1 MEGLQGTMLRRV
13 PLDEVQ
19 LGMFVHA
26 LEGSWLQHPFWKK
39 KFVLDSEHDLQRL
52 LDSDIPGIII
62 DDERGAVP
70 ALTVE
75 EAPAPVSF
83 APTPKPRPAASNRL
97 SEEDFARPRAQID
110 LLSTIPCS
118 VAEET
123 ERAKVVVGKSKRAVM
138 KMFGEARLGR
148 VVEAA
153 DVGPL
158 VDEISASVARNP
170 SALINVAR
178 LKNKDEYTYM
188 HSVAVCAL
196 MVNLARTL
204 ELNEVLVKELGLAGM
219 LHDLGKM
226 AVPDPVLNKP
236 GKLTD
241 EEYAV
246 VREHPQRG
254 YDLLIQSADA
264 PAISAEVVLHH
275 HEKFDGTGYP
285 HGLKGEEISLHA
297 RMGAICDVYDA
308 ITSNRPYKD
317 GWAPA
322 ESIARMLEWEGHFD
336 PKLLDAFVRSI
347 GIYPVG
353 TLVRLRSNRLGLV
366 VAGNK
371 CEPTHPK
378 VKAFYSIYER
388 ALSKPELITIG
399 TSLRDDAI
407 IKREL
412 PEHWNLGDWPQLQ
425 KDLMGR

>member
-1 MEGLQGTMLRRV
+1 MLRRV

-26 LEGSWLQHPFWKK
+26 MEGSWLQHPFWKK
-39 KFVLDSEHDLQRL
+39 RFVLDSEHDLRRL
-52 LDSDIPGIII
+52 RDSDIPGIII
-62 DDERGAVP
+62 DDERGAALGPKADP
-70 ALTVE
+70 AH
-75 EAPAPVSF
+75 APMISSPAR
-83 APTPKPRPAASNRL
+83 KPRAASNRI
-97 SEEDFARPRAQID
+97 SEDEFAKPRAAID
-110 LLSTIPCS
+110 PLSTTPCS

-123 ERAKVVVGKSKRAVM
+123 ERARTIVGKSKRAVM

-153 DVGPL
+153 DVAPL

-204 ELNEVLVKELGLAGM
+204 ELNEVLVRELGLAGM

-241 EEYAV
+241 EEFAV

-254 YDLLIQSADA
+254 YDLLVQAEDA
-264 PAISAEVVLHH
+264 PAIAAEVVLHH
-275 HEKFDGTGYP
+275 HEKYDGTGYP
-285 HGLKGEEISLHA
+285 HGLKGEAISLHA
-297 RMGAICDVYDA
+297 RMAAICDVYDA

-317 GWAPA
+317 GWAPS

-353 TLVRLRSNRLGLV
+353 TLVRLRSNRLGLI
-366 VAGNK
+366 VAENRR
-371 CEPTHPK
+371 EPTHPK

-388 ALSKPELITIG
+388 ALTKPEIVPIG
-399 TSLRDDAI
+399 SSLRDDAI

-412 PEHWNLGDWPQLQ
+412 PEHWNLGDWPRLH
-425 KDLMGR
+425 KELMAR

>member
-1 MEGLQGTMLRRV
+1 MLRRV

-26 LEGSWLQHPFWKK
+26 MEGSWLQHPFWKK
-39 KFVLDSEHDLQRL
+39 RFVLDSEHDLRRL
-52 LDSDIPGIII
+52 LESDIPGIII
-62 DDERGAVP
+62 DDERGLAP
-70 ALTVE
+70 E
-75 EAPAPVSF
+75 PRPDPAPLSKLP
-83 APTPKPRPAASNRL
+83 AAAPRPAHVNQRVP
-97 SEEDFARPRAQID
+97 EEEFSKSRPALD
-110 LLSTIPCS
+110 PLSTTPCS

-123 ERAKVVVGKSKRAVM
+123 ERAKAVVGKAKRKVM
-138 KMFGEARLGR
+138 KLFGEARLGR

-153 DVGPL
+153 EVAPL

-170 SALINVAR
+170 FALINVAR

-204 ELNEVLVKELGLAGM
+204 ELNEVLVRELGLAGM

-241 EEYAV
+241 EEFAV
-246 VREHPQRG
+246 VRQHPQRG
-254 YDLLIQSADA
+254 YDLLVQAEDA
-264 PAISAEVVLHH
+264 PAIAAEVVLHH
-275 HEKFDGTGYP
+275 HEKFDGSGYP

-308 ITSNRPYKD
+308 ITSNRPYKE

-353 TLVRLRSNRLGLV
+353 TLVRLRSNRLGLIV
-366 VAGNK
+366 GENK
-371 CEPTHPK
+371 REPTHPK

-388 ALSKPELITIG
+388 ALTRPEIVTIG
-399 TSLRDDAI
+399 NSLRDDAI
-407 IKREL
+407 MKREL
-412 PEHWNLGDWPQLQ
+412 PEHWNLGDWPKLQ
-425 KDLMGR
+425 KELMGR

>member
-1 MEGLQGTMLRRV
+1 MLRRV

-26 LEGSWLQHPFWKK
+26 MEGSWLQHPFWKK
-39 KFVLDSEHDLQRL
+39 RFVLDSEHDLRRL
-52 LDSDIPGIII
+52 LESDIPGIII
-62 DDERGAVP
+62 DDERGLAP
-70 ALTVE
+70 E
-75 EAPAPVSF
+75 PRPDPAPLSKLPG
-83 APTPKPRPAASNRL
+83 AAPRPAHVNQRVP
-97 SEEDFARPRAQID
+97 EEEFSKSRPALD
-110 LLSTIPCS
+110 PLSTTPCS

-123 ERAKVVVGKSKRAVM
+123 ERAKAVVGKAKRKVM
-138 KMFGEARLGR
+138 KLFGEARLGR

-153 DVGPL
+153 EVAPL

-170 SALINVAR
+170 FALINVAR

-204 ELNEVLVKELGLAGM
+204 ELNEVLVRELGLAGM

-241 EEYAV
+241 EEFAV
-246 VREHPQRG
+246 VRQHPQRG
-254 YDLLIQSADA
+254 YDLLVQAEDA
-264 PAISAEVVLHH
+264 PAIAAEVVLHH
-275 HEKFDGTGYP
+275 HEKFDGSGYP

-308 ITSNRPYKD
+308 ITSNRPYKE

-353 TLVRLRSNRLGLV
+353 TLVRLRSNRLGLIV
-366 VAGNK
+366 GENK
-371 CEPTHPK
+371 REPTHPK

-388 ALSKPELITIG
+388 ALTRPEIVTIG
-399 TSLRDDAI
+399 NSLRDDAI
-407 IKREL
+407 MKREL
-412 PEHWNLGDWPQLQ
+412 PEHWNLGDWPKLQ
-425 KDLMGR
+425 KELMGR

>member
-1 MEGLQGTMLRRV
+1 MLRRV

-26 LEGSWLQHPFWKK
+26 MEGSWLQHPFWKK
-39 KFVLDSEHDLQRL
+39 RFILESEYDLQRL

-62 DDERGAVP
+62 DDERGAPPEPKADP
-70 ALTVE
+70 APSLMAS
-75 EAPAPVSF
+75 APAQ
-83 APTPKPRPAASNRL
+83 RPAARPASSRVP
-97 SEEDFARPRAQID
+97 EDEFAKPRTAID
-110 LLSTIPCS
+110 LFSTTPCS

-123 ERAKVVVGKSKRAVM
+123 ERARTIVGKSKRAVM
-138 KMFGEARLGR
+138 KMFHEARLGNA
-148 VVEAA
+148 VEAA
-153 DVGPL
+153 DVAPL

-204 ELNEVLVKELGLAGM
+204 ELNEILVRELGMAGM

-241 EEYAV
+241 EEFAV

-254 YDLLIQSADA
+254 YDILIQAADA
-264 PAISAEVVLHH
+264 PAIAAEVMLHH

-322 ESIARMLEWEGHFD
+322 ESIARMLEWQGHFD

-366 VAGNK
+366 VGENK
-371 CEPTHPK
+371 REPTHPK
-378 VKAFYSIYER
+378 VKAFYAIYER
-388 ALSKPELITIG
+388 AVTKAELVTIG
-399 TSLRDDAI
+399 NSLRDDAI

-412 PEHWNLGDWPQLQ
+412 PEHWNLGEWPKLQ
-425 KDLMGR
+425 RELMGR

>member
-1 MEGLQGTMLRRV
+1 MLRRV
-13 PLDEVQ
+13 PLDEIQ
-19 LGMFVHA
+19 IGMFVHA
-26 LEGSWLQHPFWKK
+26 MEGSWLQHPFWKK
-39 KFVLDSEHDLQRL
+39 RFVLDSEHDLQRL

-62 DDERGAVP
+62 DDERG
-70 ALTVE
+70 T
-75 EAPAPVSF
+75 APATRPDR
-83 APTPKPRPAASNRL
+83 APPPTPAPLAPKPRAASNRV
-97 SEEDFARPRAQID
+97 SEDEFARPRAAID
-110 LLSTIPCS
+110 PLSTRPCS

-123 ERAKVVVGKSKRAVM
+123 ERARTIVGKSKRAVTR
-138 KMFGEARLGR
+138 MFHEARLGR
-148 VVEAA
+148 VVEVA
-153 DVGPL
+153 DVAPL

-204 ELNEVLVKELGLAGM
+204 ELNEMLVRELGLAGL

-241 EEYAV
+241 EEFAV

-254 YDLLIQSADA
+254 YDLLVQAADA
-264 PAISAEVVLHH
+264 PAIAADVVLHH

-285 HGLKGEEISLHA
+285 HRLKGEEISVHA
-297 RMGAICDVYDA
+297 RMAAICDVYDA

-366 VAGNK
+366 VADNK
-371 CEPTHPK
+371 REPTHPR
-378 VKAFYSIYER
+378 VKAFYAICER
-388 ALSKPELITIG
+388 AVARPELVTIG
-399 TSLRDDAI
+399 NSLRDDAI

-412 PEHWNLGDWPQLQ
+412 PEHWNLGDWPRLQ
-425 KDLMGR
+425 KELMGR

>member
-1 MEGLQGTMLRRV
+1 MLRRV
-13 PLDEVQ
+13 PLDEVR

-26 LEGSWLQHPFWKK
+26 MEGSWLKHPFWKK
-39 KFVLDSEHDLQRL
+39 RFVLDNEYDLQRL

-62 DDERGAVP
+62 DDERGAAPEPKADPVP
-70 ALTVE
+70 APMASPA
-75 EAPAPVSF
+75 APKLRPVSD
-83 APTPKPRPAASNRL
+83 RI
-97 SEEDFARPRAQID
+97 SEEEFTRRAVID
-110 LLSTIPCS
+110 PLSTTPCS

-123 ERAKVVVGKSKRAVM
+123 ERAKTIVGKSKRAVM

-153 DVGPL
+153 DVAPL

-204 ELNEVLVKELGLAGM
+204 ELNEVLVRELGLAGM
-219 LHDLGKM
+219 LHDIGKM

-254 YDLLIQSADA
+254 YDLLVRAEDA
-264 PAISAEVVLHH
+264 PAIAAEVVLHH

-353 TLVRLRSNRLGLV
+353 TLVRLRSNRLGLII
-366 VAGNK
+366 AENRR
-371 CEPTHPK
+371 EPTHPK
-378 VKAFYSIYER
+378 VKAFYAIYER
-388 ALSKPELITIG
+388 ALTRPEIVTIG

-412 PEHWNLGDWPQLQ
+412 PEHWNLGDWPKLQ